1 MVPAERYLNAT
12 GAAFDIIK
20 SESQLS
26 GAIFGEVAMT
36 CLVTMVV
43 LLVAVNG
50 KTKTPLAPFLV
61 GCTVI
66 VNVLAGWEK
75 LDHQEQTEHLTRGS
89 GQEPNRILT
98 AA

>member
-1 MVPAERYLNAT
+1 MLIINDISQMMVPAERYINAT

-20 SESQLS
+20 SESQLP

-50 KTKTPLAPFLV
+50 KTKKTLGSFSWW
-61 GCTVI
+61 G
-66 VNVLAGWEK
+66 VLSS
-75 LDHQEQTEHLTRGS
+75 LTFWQGVMCQGRV
-89 GQEPNRILT
+89 
-98 AA
+98 